1 MGMETILCAVDFSP
15 ASRETLACAASLAR
29 ALRAELEIVHV
40 VRPPTTLLTD
50 LPPSLLVKD
59 LEAAAERR
67 LALEAAALEA
77 ADVRVARSVQV
88 GHAEDGIIARAREI
102 GASLVVVGAHARA
115 MGHRSFLGS
124 VAERVV
130 HGAPC
135 PVLVIPPGDHTL
147 ATWRPRERPLRIT
160 GAIDRSQASDSCL
173 DLLRR
178 LEARFPYDLHL
189 VHLYWPPRAHQ
200 RLGLDP
206 PDPYEADHE
215 AVEVIS
221 RELQAHLR
229 AHLGHDR
236 AKLRVR
242 PWWGA
247 GDGDLVW
254 EAETDDADVMIVGN
268 TQRRRGSTAIATIRA
283 AQLPVLCVPARLA
296 REPVPAPTRIRH
308 VMVTTDFSTIANAAI
323 VEAYRLVLSGG
334 VVTLVNVNEEARLA
348 MSPERKNEIETSL
361 LALVPA
367 GVDPH
372 RVRTRVFVGEGLAP
386 AEAIVQAAHR
396 LSPDVVV
403 MSSHGRTGLPR
414 ALRGS
419 VAEQVLR
426 RSPRPV
432 LVVPRSPAANER

>member
-1 MGMETILCAVDFSP
+1 MKTILCAVDFSP

-29 ALRAELEIVHV
+29 ALGAELEIVHV

-67 LALEAAALEA
+67 LAQEAAALEA
-77 ADVRVARSVQV
+77 ADVRVARAVQV
-88 GHAEDGIIARAREI
+88 GHAEDRIIARAGEL
-102 GASLVVVGAHARA
+102 GASLIIVGAHARA
-115 MGHRSFLGS
+115 AGHRSFLGS

-130 HGAPC
+130 HGASC
-135 PVLVIPPGDHTL
+135 PVLVIPPGEHTL

-160 GAIDRSQASDSCL
+160 GAIDQSQASDSCL

-178 LEARFPYDLHL
+178 LEARIPYDLHL
-189 VHLYWPPRAHQ
+189 VHLYWPPREHQ

-206 PDPYEADHE
+206 PDPYEADRE
-215 AVEVIS
+215 AVGAIS

-229 AHLGHDR
+229 AHLGHER

-247 GDGDLVW
+247 GDSDLVW
-254 EAETDDADVMIVGN
+254 EAETDDADVLIVGN
-268 TQRRRGSTAIATIRA
+268 TQRRRGSTAIATIRTA
-283 AQLPVLCVPARLA
+283 RLPVLCVPARLA
-296 REPVPAPTRIRH
+296 REPVPAPTRLRN
-308 VMVTTDFSTIANAAI
+308 VMVTTDFSSVANAAI
-323 VEAYRLVLSGG
+323 VEAYRLVLGGG
-334 VVTLVNVNEEARLA
+334 VVTMVHVNEQPPMTL
-348 MSPERKNEIETSL
+348 SPERKNEIETCL

-367 GVDPH
+367 GVDPNA
-372 RVRTRVFVGEGLAP
+372 VRTRVFVGEGPEP

-396 LSPDVVV
+396 LAPDVVV
-403 MSSHGRTGLPR
+403 ISSHGRTGLQR

-426 RSPRPV
+426 RSPKPV
-432 LVVPRSPAANER
+432 LVVPRAPAANER